1 MINLIL
7 YSSLVRTKL
16 YGFRV
21 LQTAAHI
28 YDGKLYSRDEVFVMR
43 ICTRRREAVACR
55 CQGRSQQ
62 IISDVK
68 KSESVENGE
77 SFICDYYGRVVS
89 IKHKT

>member
-1 MINLIL
+1 MNNNQKRYTHASRNEICYLKLYIIHEMMINLIL

-28 YDGKLYSRDEVFVMR
+28 YDGKLYSRDEVFVKR
-43 ICTRRREAVACR
+43 ICTRREAVACR

-62 IISDVK
+62 
-68 KSESVENGE
+68 
-77 SFICDYYGRVVS
+77 
-89 IKHKT
+89 